1 MAKKA
6 KEIPDIMDFN
16 YTELTALCEHLQQKE
31 REGLRFKGFERNMM
45 VFEPSE
51 EREIRYSAVIHTT
64 TFLLKKD
71 FIAACEHEGWE
82 YVDTYKDDLFI
93 FRTEKDD
100 AEEIITDEKENF
112 RTVVKSFLFHPGF
125 LGVSAWFFIAL
136 TRVLT
141 HSLSDLIPPLANVG
155 LIMWITALATTA
167 HPILTSIYD
176 FIKWYIKAKKAVSNG
191 DRIPF
196 LNLSQKKKKKKE
208 NSIVEAIIGI
218 IAAMIFAFVFFGYT
232 SYDSVF
238 SVYFILIIIVI
249 EAFCFAEL
257 IYSRMKKEEKKAK
270 ELTRS
275 FLSLA
280 AMAVALSGIYFCSE
294 TAYKNNAEIITNRYE
309 IPVTLSDLGFDDT
322 DCINETEACETTRLG
337 QFYWF
342 SSELNSD
349 GWVNIDYYIFKSDIP
364 VAIKQYI
371 KSIEEN
377 DVLAK
382 DETKSYQWDAV
393 YRYVAGDRH
402 SFLEEGYAVKGNT
415 VVWLRWSSYEEKS
428 ETDFFDVAYDKLFG

>member
-1 MAKKA
+1 MKLKTTEA
-6 KEIPDIMDFN
+6 MDFN
-16 YTELTALCEHLQQKE
+16 YTELTALCEHLEKKE
-31 REGLRFKGFERNMM
+31 REGLRLKGFENNMM

-51 EREIRYSAVIHTT
+51 EREISYSAVIHTT

-93 FRTEKDD
+93 FRTQKDD

-125 LGVSAWFFIAL
+125 LGVSASFFLSL
-136 TRVLT
+136 TRVLIL
-141 HSLSDLIPPLANVG
+141 SLSDLIPPIANG
-155 LIMWITALATTA
+155 SLILWIAALATATY
-167 HPILTSIYD
+167 PILTSIYD

-196 LNLSQKKKKKKE
+196 LNLSQKNKKEKE
-208 NSIVEAIIGI
+208 NSVVKAVIGI
-218 IAAMIFAFVFFGYT
+218 IFALIFLFTFFGYA
-232 SYDSVF
+232 SFNYGILK
-238 SVYFILIIIVI
+238 YGILIMVLI

-257 IYSRMKKEEKKAK
+257 IYLKRKKEEKKAK
-270 ELTRS
+270 KPIRS
-275 FLSLA
+275 FLVFL
-280 AMAVALSGIYFCSE
+280 AVAIASSAICFSSE
-294 TAYKNNAEIITNRYE
+294 TAYKRNSEILTNHSG
-309 IPVTLSDLGFDDT
+309 IPVSLSDLGFDDT
-322 DCINETEACETTRLG
+322 DCINETEACETTRFG

-342 SSELNSD
+342 SSELKSD
-349 GWVNIDYYIFKSDIP
+349 DWINIDYYIFKSDFP

-371 KSIEEN
+371 NSIEEN
-377 DVLAK
+377 NILAK
-382 DETKSYQWDAV
+382 DETKSYQWDTV

-415 VVWLRWSSYEEKS
+415 LVWLRWSSYEEKS
-428 ETDFFDVAYDKLFG
+428 ETDFFDVAYEKLFAEKN